1 MSQQENLALEQVA
14 PGRGISPSS
23 SGNPGQITDTLRK
36 AMAQGHLVSP
46 ANSCPNLPAGCEV
59 AVSTVLVDIARE
71 TYQVQG
77 GVALTKTALNRIA
90 KAVGV
95 SWDDRRSHRTDNGDI
110 PNFASYKA
118 VGHFRDFDG
127 TWRTIEGEKQMDLTE
142 GSERAKTMKPGE
154 LSEARKFV
162 AEHAQTKAQLRAI
175 RSLGIRSSYT
185 KEELDKPFVCAR
197 LIFTGQSDDPET
209 RKVFAEATAK
219 AMLGGSEMLF
229 GTADTQRP
237 MLTEVSTQAP
247 ETSASEETAESEK
260 PQVKEPAVKQCTPT
274 KCYGADPAAIHVNA
288 CYGTAAVAAETTK
301 PAEEQPSAWKI
312 TRGSAR
318 GLEVT
323 DRRVTPETLINLRNY
338 YVTELDPNGP
348 DFAGLSDERKDLLSG
363 EMREVVQE
371 LRRRGIKDDGSLV
384 ELKFPARSS
393 SCDSC

>member
-1 MSQQENLALEQVA
+1 MTMNEQQALEVIA
-14 PGRGISPSS
+14 PERGISPSS
-23 SGNPGQITDTLRK
+23 SSAPGQITETLRR

-46 ANSCPNLPAGCEV
+46 ANSCPELPQGCAV
-59 AVSTVLVDIARE
+59 AVSTVLVDVGRE
-71 TYQVQG
+71 TYSVAG
-77 GVALTKTALNRIA
+77 GVALTKAALNRIA

-95 SWDDRRSHRTDNGDI
+95 SWDPRQSHRTDRGDV

-229 GTADTQRP
+229 GTADTKRP
-237 MLTEVSTQAP
+237 MLTEASEQATEPRAEAAIEPEVAQEPEVKTCTPDACFGAGANHVKACYEPANVPAQEKVST
-247 ETSASEETAESEK
+247 TAEPEK
-260 PQVKEPAVKQCTPT
+260 A
-274 KCYGADPAAIHVNA
+274 
-288 CYGTAAVAAETTK
+288 
-301 PAEEQPSAWKI
+301 AWKI

-318 GLEVT
+318 GLAVD
-323 DRRVTPETLINLRNY
+323 DRRVTVETLKELRNFY
-338 YVTELDPNGP
+338 LTNLDSSGP
-348 DFAGLSDERKDLLSG
+348 DFADFSDEKKDLLAG
-363 EMREVVQE
+363 EMREVVGE
-371 LRRRGIKDDGSLV
+371 LRRRGIKD
-384 ELKFPARSS
+384 
-393 SCDSC
+393 